1 MKILLATHN
10 PAKVK
15 DYQKILQE
23 HGLIAETLESLN
35 IKENFEENQATFEDN
50 AKAKALFY
58 YQLAN
63 LPTLA
68 DDGGF
73 AIDYLNGEPGVKSR
87 RWLDSIRESSDKE
100 IVNHLV
106 EVIASIPKNQLTARF
121 TTVLCLVKSPKE
133 VYLAKNSIE
142 GFLTTECRLDYPQ
155 GFPYRA
161 CFIEKI
167 FGKYLMDLSPAEYNQ
182 INHRRK
188 NVEEIIKNLKF

>member
-1 MKILLATHN
+1 MRMLLATHN

-15 DYQKILQE
+15 DYQKILKE
-23 HGLIAETLESLN
+23 HGLEAETLNSLS

-58 YQLAN
+58 YQLSG

-73 AIDYLNGEPGVKSR
+73 EIDYLHGEPGVKSR
-87 RWLDSIRESSDKE
+87 RWLGRECSDQE
-100 IVNHLV
+100 IVDHLL
-106 EVIASIPKNQLTARF
+106 EVIQSIPANQRTARF

-133 VYLAKNSIE
+133 IYSIKNSIE
-142 GFLTTECRLDYPQ
+142 GFLTSECRSNYPQ

-161 CFIEKI
+161 CFIEKT
-167 FGKYLMDLSPAEYNQ
+167 FNKHLMNLSSDEYNQ